1 MTRGR
6 KPVRALDEAL
16 PIAKKRGRV
25 QLFLRGPGTIC
36 DFEILSPGL
45 VTHGR
50 IWCVRRLGGTVKEI
64 ARDLAAVIAE
74 IRLIASS
81 REISRELWLCSPRYA
96 YRFFRILD
104 DGLMELGRDGSPLTV
119 A

>member
-1 MTRGR
+1 
-6 KPVRALDEAL
+6 
-16 PIAKKRGRV
+16 
-25 QLFLRGPGTIC
+25 
-36 DFEILSPGL
+36 
-45 VTHGR
+45 
-50 IWCVRRLGGTVKEI
+50 VRRLGGTVKEI
-64 ARDLAAVIAE
+64 ARDLAAVIDE

-104 DGLMELGRDGSPLTV
+104 DRLVELARDGSLLTV